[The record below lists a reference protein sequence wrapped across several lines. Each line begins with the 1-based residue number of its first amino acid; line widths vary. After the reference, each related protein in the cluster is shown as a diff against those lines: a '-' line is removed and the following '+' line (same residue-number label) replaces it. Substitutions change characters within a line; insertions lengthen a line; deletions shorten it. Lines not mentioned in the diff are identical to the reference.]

1 MGVEQ
6 VRLVL
11 QTPRRKVDSLSSM
24 NNWINITS
32 NPKRSIRSVIL
43 DPGVKEML
51 LDDAREFLV
60 SQPWYSARGW

>member
-60 SQPWYSARGW
+60 SQPWYSARGR